1 MIVTEEEEQKQE
13 LIRTGNQRRENRN
26 LSFQHRAHQVSS
38 LCCHF
43 CYQLES
49 KPLRLVLSAKG
60 VYLSI
65 PSFILRPPT
74 PNLPRVLLHAEM
86 KSLGK

>member
-49 KPLRLVLSAKG
+49 KPLRLVLSAEG

-65 PSFILRPPT
+65 PSFILRPPP
-74 PNLPRVLLHAEM
+74 PNLPKVLLHAEM